1 MWRKGFATNA
11 AVAATDSFARVDREL
26 ERFRTGARATELDT
40 TGWVTQQWQRFLGG
54 LGGISQERLAELDA
68 AFAFSR
74 AGNSEVLCDWLL
86 VAIAADYQPAY
97 PALERFLLRVGR
109 RKFLRPIYV
118 ELAKTE
124 EGLAWARGVYARAR
138 PGYHA
143 VSRNSI
149 DQVLG
154 WTAAGAAVPSR

>member
-1 MWRKGFATNA
+1 MPR
-11 AVAATDSFARVDREL
+11 ARAQAHEL
-26 ERFRTGARATELDT
+26 ERFAQGVPAGELDT
-40 TGWVTQQWQRFLGG
+40 KGWVTQQWLHFLGALPADLPAARFG
-54 LGGISQERLAELDA
+54 ELDA
-68 AFAFSR
+68 AMRFTES
-74 AGNSEVLCDWLL
+74 GNSEVFSAWA
-86 VAIAADYQPAY
+86 VKAIAAGYAPVR

-154 WTAAGAAVPSR
+154 WTAAGAAISSR